1 MSRSSAGSL
10 RASPFDRSRSMTS
23 SPTPL
28 ARAARTWA
36 AQTYAASRSRTA
48 ARMATERSFG
58 WTALS
63 SRKNVTSPSMRSAN
77 FGLCN
82 SMLNGPRTPP
92 KIFSTL
98 STTRWCSAG
107 TSDLPVIGATRG
119 MTGSFLEAG
128 GGVCYSLATGDYTMA
143 KALDGIRVLDLT
155 QYEAGP
161 SCTQMLA
168 WLGAEV
174 IKIEAPGGEP
184 GRTALS
190 DQRGEDAWFF
200 LLLNSNKKGVTLNL
214 KTPRGRAM
222 FEELVKTADVV
233 VENMGPG
240 AVDRLGLGYESLRRL
255 NPRIISASVKGFGST
270 GPYAE
275 YKSFEWIAQ
284 AMAGAMSMTGSPD
297 GPPTK
302 AIGGLADTGAGL
314 HTAIGILAAIVQRQT
329 TGVGQQVEVAQQ
341 EAVVNLLRVHLRESY
356 VTGKPAPR
364 QGNRSAAAAPS
375 NIYRC
380 RPGGSNDYVFV
391 HCATAEM
398 WKSLVTICGRPE
410 LADDPRY
417 ADRRDRVQFID
428 EIDAMIEAW
437 TEKHTKHE
445 ALEILAGA
453 GIPCGAVLDSNEVLA
468 DPHMKARGMITELE
482 HPRRGKYPMPANP
495 VRLSASPT
503 EVVRAPLLGEHNAD
517 IYGHLLGLGEKEL
530 EQLRKDGVI

>member
-1 MSRSSAGSL
+1 M
-10 RASPFDRSRSMTS
+10 P
-23 SPTPL
+23 
-28 ARAARTWA
+28 
-36 AQTYAASRSRTA
+36 
-48 ARMATERSFG
+48 
-58 WTALS
+58 
-63 SRKNVTSPSMRSAN
+63 
-77 FGLCN
+77 
-82 SMLNGPRTPP
+82 
-92 KIFSTL
+92 
-98 STTRWCSAG
+98 
-107 TSDLPVIGATRG
+107 
-119 MTGSFLEAG
+119 
-128 GGVCYSLATGDYTMA
+128 

-184 GRTALS
+184 GRVALS
-190 DQRGEDAWFF
+190 DKRGEDAWFF
-200 LLLNSNKKGVTLNL
+200 MLLNSNKKGVTLNL
-214 KTPRGRAM
+214 KTPRGRQM
-222 FEELVKTADVV
+222 FQELVKTADVV

-240 AVDRLGLGYESLRRL
+240 AMDRLGLGYESLRKL
-255 NPRIISASVKGFGST
+255 NPRIIAASVKGFGST

-284 AMAGAMSMTGSPD
+284 AMAGAMSMTGHPD

-314 HTAIGILAAIVQRQT
+314 HTCIGVLAAIVQRQA

-341 EAVVNLLRVHLRESY
+341 EAVVNLLRIHLRESY

-364 QGNRSAAAAPS
+364 QGNRSAAACPS

-380 RPGGSNDYVFV
+380 RPGGANDYVFI
-391 HCATAEM
+391 HCATVEM

-410 LADDPRY
+410 LGDDPRF

-437 TEKHTKHE
+437 TEKHTKQE
-445 ALEILAGA
+445 AQEILAGA
-453 GIPCGAVLDSNEVLA
+453 GIPCGAVFDSNEVLA
-468 DPHMKARGMITELE
+468 DPHMKSRGMIVELE

-503 EVVRAPLLGEHNAD
+503 DIVRAPLLGEDNAD
-517 IYGHLLGLGEKEL
+517 IYGRLLGVDAQEL
-530 EQLRKDGVI
+530 EQLRRDGVI